1 MKKYLLTVGILA
13 SSLLGL
19 NTAEASE
26 IEKDKIA
33 VDPLIED
40 LKTKHPDWTVTLVT
54 SDEAAKIKEELK
66 NSQNSPVLRGPA
78 PPLTSVYI
86 DKVVSQ
92 VGTSNQVTEDIGMQ
106 QTSHAVSG
114 TVTVAVMEVGY
125 GSENQWLDDER
136 ITYQNRDYK
145 LNEAAIDFNNDKI
158 IDAFYHTVTFNSD
171 LKISS
176 GTSALYKFRS
186 TSQNS
191 PWNTIERTIN
201 IPHL

>member
-1 MKKYLLTVGILA
+1 MLTNCRNFSKRFA
-13 SSLLGL
+13 GL
-19 NTAEASE
+19 NT
-26 IEKDKIA
+26 
-33 VDPLIED
+33 
-40 LKTKHPDWTVTLVT
+40 
-54 SDEAAKIKEELK
+54 DEAAKIKEELK

-136 ITYQNRDYK
+136 LHIKIVIINLMK
-145 LNEAAIDFNNDKI
+145 L
-158 IDAFYHTVTFNSD
+158 
-171 LKISS
+171 L
-176 GTSALYKFRS
+176 
-186 TSQNS
+186 
-191 PWNTIERTIN
+191 
-201 IPHL
+201 